1 MSRYLYYAF
10 LLIPMLLHKFE
21 WLVGGTL
28 GASMLFS
35 SIATV
40 HGVALA
46 AVRGRGTLDLDI
58 IPVFAITGVGMLA
71 GTPMM
76 IWSKTLR
83 AAATSAR
90 ALVFCWIGVMWV
102 GIMASVASMKAVPKP
117 QPCEPTSLLEGS
129 CGLQCNATL
138 PMRSG
143 QTVISVPYLWKNL
156 LFDYSGHFAAFG
168 SGFAMLALMYA
179 SGRQSPREMAL
190 QQLNEKGMPKRIREK
205 NAGKAYFYAFIGP
218 PVCLGLALAQIVITE
233 RIMLGSH
240 HVPLG
245 EGIDAVGQWGVLVG
259 AFFAVIASVMKVWIH
274 KRKVPAPETQ
284 REWPVSNNQDIEANN
299 LGAMVQSTSGS
310 PRRYDFGSYDFGL
323 VFREGAWWGH
333 GLDGSR
339 IPHDGVEWIVRDGK
353 LQRNDDVIR

>member
-1 MSRYLYYAF
+1 
-10 LLIPMLLHKFE
+10 
-21 WLVGGTL
+21 
-28 GASMLFS
+28 MLFS

-40 HGVALA
+40 HGIALA
-46 AVRGRGTLDLDI
+46 AVRGRGTVDLDI

-71 GTPMM
+71 GAPMM

-102 GIMASVASMKAVPKP
+102 GVIASVASLKAVPRP
-117 QPCEPTSLLEGS
+117 QPCDPTTLLGGS

-143 QTVISVPYLWKNL
+143 QTVTSVPYLWKSL
-156 LFDYSGHFAAFG
+156 LFDYSGYFAAYG
-168 SGFAMLALMYA
+168 TWFAFCGLMYA
-179 SGRQSPREMAL
+179 SGRQSPREMAV
-190 QQLNEKGMPKRIREK
+190 QQLNQNNMSKRLREK
-205 NAGKAYFYAFIGP
+205 NAGKTYCCAFFIP
-218 PVCLGLALAQIVITE
+218 PVCLGFALAQIVITE
-233 RIMLGSH
+233 LIMLGPH

-245 EGIDAVGQWGVLVG
+245 EGMDAVGQWGVLVG
-259 AFFAVIASVMKVWIH
+259 AFFAIIASVMKVWIE
-274 KRKVPAPETQ
+274 KRNAPAPKSQ
-284 REWPVSNNQDIEANN
+284 RAWPVNNSQDIEANKG
-299 LGAMVQSTSGS
+299 GAVAQSTSGG

-339 IPHDGVEWIVRDGK
+339 IPHDGVVWIVRDGK
-353 LQRNDDVIR
+353 LQRDEDLNS